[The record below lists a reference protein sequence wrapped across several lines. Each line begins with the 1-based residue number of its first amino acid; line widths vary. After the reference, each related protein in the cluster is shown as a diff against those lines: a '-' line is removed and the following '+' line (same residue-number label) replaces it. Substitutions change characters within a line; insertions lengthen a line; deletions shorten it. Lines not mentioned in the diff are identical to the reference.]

1 MSNNE
6 YIWAHNKADNSFAYL
21 SKSLEIILK
30 NEVENNFNLLDIGC
44 GNGFLT
50 KDMSRYFKKVIG
62 IDNSNSA
69 ISQAK
74 KNYSGNIN
82 FINAK
87 IENLENYQPFNCITL
102 IEVIEHL
109 YSPDDIL
116 QKIYQIANN
125 DTKIIISTPFHG
137 FIKNLLILISGKFD
151 KHFTPLWEHGHI
163 KFFSKNTLKQLIER
177 NNFKIV
183 KTYYSGRFY
192 PISKSIISVLQK
204 LPK

>member
-1 MSNNE
+1 M
-6 YIWAHNKADNSFAYL
+6 
-21 SKSLEIILK
+21 
-30 NEVENNFNLLDIGC
+30 
-44 GNGFLT
+44 
-50 KDMSRYFKKVIG
+50 
-62 IDNSNSA
+62 
-69 ISQAK
+69 
-74 KNYSGNIN
+74 
-82 FINAK
+82 
-87 IENLENYQPFNCITL
+87 
-102 IEVIEHL
+102 
-109 YSPDDIL
+109 

>member
-74 KNYSGNIN
+74 KNYSGNITN
-82 FINAK
+82 SGWK
-87 IENLENYQPFNCITL
+87 NY
-102 IEVIEHL
+102 
-109 YSPDDIL
+109 YYMDI
-116 QKIYQIANN
+116 Y
-125 DTKIIISTPFHG
+125 TVIISQ
-137 FIKNLLILISGKFD
+137 
-151 KHFTPLWEHGHI
+151 
-163 KFFSKNTLKQLIER
+163 KQM
-177 NNFKIV
+177 NIV
-183 KTYYSGRFY
+183 ITQF
-192 PISKSIISVLQK
+192 
-204 LPK
+204 